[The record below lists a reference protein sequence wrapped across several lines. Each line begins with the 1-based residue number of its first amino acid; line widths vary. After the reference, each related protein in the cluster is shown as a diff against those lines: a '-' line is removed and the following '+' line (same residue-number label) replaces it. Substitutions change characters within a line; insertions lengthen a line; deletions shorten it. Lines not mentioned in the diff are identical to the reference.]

1 MKIRGT
7 CGRCGREF
15 VSEQVVATGGACP
28 WCGEPFNPDYALTLI
43 DVLREADEAGT
54 ALERALTAIA
64 DLAPAMTLGEGSVT
78 GEIRRQV
85 ARVGATAVPQ
95 P

>member
-7 CGRCGREF
+7 CGRCGRDF
-15 VSEQVVATGGACP
+15 VGEQVVASGGACP
-28 WCGEPFNPDYALTLI
+28 WCGEPLNPDYAMTLV
-43 DVLREADEAGT
+43 DALRDADQAGT
-54 ALERALTAIA
+54 ALERALTALA
-64 DLAPAMTLGEGSVT
+64 DVAPAMTLAEASVT

-85 ARVGATAVPQ
+85 ARVGSTAVPQ